1 MWEHKSISALQHLCN
16 SGCCVYLCVISHR
29 LSWNTLYTPGRI
41 SDSYS
46 CATLLHTQSHK
57 KKKEDMHTHRN
68 YADTH
73 SDTHEVPARRTS
85 PGPSASCLAVTVA
98 CCARERGR
106 TRLKRAVTQPTKDHD
121 RVSWWHTHTHTHKQK
136 PTNSP
141 RAGSGLQLSASLCGY
156 QTWLPRCQ
164 CKCQPRC
171 QPMCVCVCVCVCIC
185 VCKCVFGQGKS
196 DGYNAHTSGVCLIG
210 EQTSRLACLHTAGC
224 NACTV
229 GHTHTHTHTLAHVCR
244 VIQTAT

>member
-1 MWEHKSISALQHLCN
+1 
-16 SGCCVYLCVISHR
+16 
-29 LSWNTLYTPGRI
+29 
-41 SDSYS
+41 
-46 CATLLHTQSHK
+46 
-57 KKKEDMHTHRN
+57 MHTHRN

-121 RVSWWHTHTHTHKQK
+121 RVSWWHTHTHTQTETHKLTKGWVWITALCLFVWIPDMAATLPMQMPTQM
-136 PTNSP
+136 PTNV
-141 RAGSGLQLSASLCGY
+141 
-156 QTWLPRCQ
+156 
-164 CKCQPRC
+164 
-171 QPMCVCVCVCVCIC
+171 CVCVCVCVCIC

-229 GHTHTHTHTLAHVCR
+229 GHTHTHTHTHTHFGTCLQSYTDSH
-244 VIQTAT
+244 INMHEYTHTHTNTHQQTHTPLWLYMQELIVSLVLFVLPLCAFSLYSPV